1 MLKNTRA
8 IKVLKVNNSAIEE
21 RGQIESVK
29 FSAVKIS
36 INNNWSTVKKI
47 KKGLGQIWRPN
58 STLNNYALKEKK
70 ADFAGKFENWCNF
83 TFQFF

>member
-36 INNNWSTVKKI
+36 INNN
-47 KKGLGQIWRPN
+47 
-58 STLNNYALKEKK
+58 
-70 ADFAGKFENWCNF
+70 
-83 TFQFF
+83 